1 MKAITQE
8 GERYVDSFIN
18 WPGVSAG
25 SASWMMVSTIEK
37 GKVSAPLNSRHKS
50 DPETLFLPFRKDQ
63 GDNIGLSF
71 FSFPGG
77 RRRISF
83 R

>member
-25 SASWMMVSTIEK
+25 PASWMRVSTIEK

-50 DPETLFLPFRKDQ
+50 EPETLLLPRGKEKNLVSLIPARKH
-63 GDNIGLSF
+63 
-71 FSFPGG
+71 
-77 RRRISF
+77 
-83 R
+83 